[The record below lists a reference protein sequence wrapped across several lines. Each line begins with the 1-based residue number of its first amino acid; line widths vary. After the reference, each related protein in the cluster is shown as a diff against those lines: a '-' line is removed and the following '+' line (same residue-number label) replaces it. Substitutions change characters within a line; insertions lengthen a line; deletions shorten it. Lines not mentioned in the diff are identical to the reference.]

1 MAIAPKKPIPLPNSE
16 QQQVQDLEK
25 LLRRGVPALIS
36 PAGERIE
43 LPGTVVEVLR
53 TAVGVHVPRPDRYA
67 RFRITKRL
75 RPRGLPTFSEC
86 RVHSS
91 SSSLK
96 AV

>member
-1 MAIAPKKPIPLPNSE
+1 MAITPKKPIPLPKSE
-16 QQQVQDLEK
+16 QKQVQDLEK

-53 TAVGVHVPRPDRYA
+53 TAVEFMSHGQTVTLIPDNQA
-67 RFRITKRL
+67 ITTN
-75 RPRGLPTFSEC
+75 GLPTFSEC